1 MESVKSAIQTS
12 LTAFVTGNL
21 TKNSLALFEALGY
34 ATDRRASL
42 DRPTF
47 LQFKNSFIPVD
58 SHFNEEKAQV
68 KQWKHVDL
76 LFQLSG
82 NELIKTTD
90 MFDSK
95 VVVTKDDG
103 NKIAI
108 ESYLFFVV
116 GLESQSYSRT
126 QLSHI
131 PREIN
136 RLFPMPAMILFK
148 YGSFLTLAVIDRRL
162 HRRDESK
169 DVLEKVTLIKDISII
184 SPHRAHIEILF
195 DLSLDELK
203 ENSKEPITNFI
214 ALHNAWRKTLNISEL
229 NKKFYRQIADWFYWA
244 VSNVEYPLAPNITN
258 ERENASINVIRLL
271 TRIIF
276 VWFLKEK
283 NLVPDDLFDEKK
295 ITAIL
300 KDDDLQS
307 EKKWNYYRGIL
318 QNLFFATL
326 NQKMNT
332 EKEPKNREWVSEKRA
347 SSGYNEDYTI
357 ANKYRFPELFKNP
370 EQALQ
375 LFSTIPFLNG
385 GLFDCLD
392 RRGNK
397 QKGDIF
403 IDGFTRHIKPQPK
416 VPNMLFFGEKRK
428 VDLSKVFE
436 DKKWSKEE
444 VKGLIHI
451 LNDYKFT
458 IAENTPIEEEVALD
472 PELLGRI
479 FENLLA
485 AYNPETGTT
494 ARKATGSFYTP
505 REIVNYMVDE
515 SLLAYLKNVM
525 LDEAVGAV
533 LIGHEQVDAFG
544 NDARKG
550 QLKIEDKVERNP
562 WKEKEEELEN
572 HLRGLLSYSEK
583 PNPLNITDTD
593 RLISAI
599 GRCKILDPACGS
611 GAFPMGMLLKTV
623 HILHKLDPNN
633 AKWQQVQEDAART
646 IPDPEIQRETL
657 ERIEEA
663 FSPENNYAD
672 YGRKLVLIQN
682 CIYGIDIQPVAV
694 QISKLRFFISLL
706 VDQKYSDT
714 KENRGVLSLPNLE
727 TKFVAANTLIGID
740 ESIQGSLHNADIQQ
754 LVGKLHDVRKQIF
767 NARSYRNKK
776 ELQKQDEQ
784 LRKQLGALLEQ
795 KTLEAQKVLE
805 RQIATLQSQKT
816 ISEKKLKEKDLRTGV
831 RKQTE
836 EAIKKIDKQVEE
848 LQTKLLDRHIVET
861 NAMRLA
867 DWDPYDQNAHADFF
881 DKEWMFGNSE
891 GFDIVIGNPPYVRQE
906 EIKEIKPMLE
916 AQYSCYT
923 GVCDLY
929 VYFYEKGI
937 NLLAPTGTLTYIS
950 SNKFFRAGY
959 GEKLRSFLTSNT
971 IIRRM
976 IDFGDRPV
984 FEATTYPCVMVVSRS
999 PIVNPQENIVSARTI
1014 ETVNE
1019 LERFEQVVQT
1029 SSIKMRQNDLS
1040 TSGWRIEGQSVIT
1053 LLEKIRKTGMP
1064 LEEYVNG
1071 KIYRGIT
1078 TGFNDAF
1085 VIDDKTKKSLIKEDK
1100 NSTEVIKPFLR
1111 GRDIKR
1117 YAIENQGLWLIYVSN
1132 QWTDSNREKM
1142 EPEKFFKKAYP
1153 AIHNHLKQFE
1163 TQLKARDDQGV
1174 YWWEMRPCKY
1184 LAEFEKPKIIS
1195 ARFMIEPLF
1204 GYDKDDRF
1212 TNDACYILPTESP
1225 FLAAILNSKL
1235 GWWVLSR
1242 LTNQVQQSYSQVHIQ
1257 YLSKLPIAKPTES
1270 QQREIEELVGKI
1282 LHLRNLR
1289 KVSEDKQSNLPKV
1302 TELEREIDLLVYHLY
1317 NLTLEEVRIIDPT
1330 VTEEEWKKT

>member
-12 LTAFVTGNL
+12 LNAFATGDL
-21 TKNSLALFEALGY
+21 TKNALHLFKTLGY
-34 ATDRRASL
+34 ITDRQARL
-42 DRPTF
+42 EKPTF
-47 LQFKNSFIPVD
+47 AQFKESYISVD

-68 KQWKHVDL
+68 KQWKYVDL

-82 NELIKTTD
+82 GELIKTTD

-95 VVVTKDDG
+95 AVVTKDDG

-116 GLESQSYSRT
+116 ELEGQSYSRT

-131 PREIN
+131 TREIN
-136 RLFPMPAMILFK
+136 RLFPMPVMILFK

-162 HRRDESK
+162 HKRDESK
-169 DVLEKVTLIKDISII
+169 DVLEKVTLIKDISIEK
-184 SPHRAHIEILF
+184 PHRAHIEILF

-214 ALHNAWRKTLNISEL
+214 ALHIAWRKTLNISEL

-295 ITAIL
+295 IAAIL

-332 EKEPKNREWVSEKRA
+332 KKEPNNREWVSEKRA

-375 LFSTIPFLNG
+375 LFSKIPFLNG

-403 IDGFTRHIKPQPK
+403 IDGFTRHTKPQPK

-562 WKEKEEELEN
+562 WKKKEQELEN
-572 HLRGLLSYSEK
+572 HLRDLLSYSEK

-599 GRCKILDPACGS
+599 SRCKILDPACGS

-623 HILHKLDPNN
+623 HVLHKLDPNN

-646 IPDPEIQRETL
+646 IPDPEIQRDTL
-657 ERIEEA
+657 ARIEEA

-682 CIYGIDIQPVAV
+682 CIYGIDIQPIAV

-706 VDQKYSDT
+706 VDQKYNDA

-740 ESIQGSLHNADIQQ
+740 ESVQGSLHNADIQQ

-776 ELQKQDEQ
+776 ELQKKDEQ

-805 RQIATLQSQKT
+805 RQIETLQSQKMV
-816 ISEKKLKEKDLRTGV
+816 SEKNLKEKNLLAGV

-836 EAIKKIDKQVEE
+836 EVIKKIDKQVEE
-848 LQTKLLDRHIVET
+848 LQTKLLDRHILET

-881 DKEWMFGNSE
+881 DPEWMFSLAE
-891 GFDIVIGNPPYVRQE
+891 GFDITIGNPPYVRADSGPDHLKLRKRIEETEIYETLWEKWDLFIPFIERSYKLLDPRGFSTLIVSDAYCHSKYAQKSQEWFLEHSKIVRLDFFSKIQIFDAAVHNITYLFQKEDGKRNKPIRIEHSVEFGNTRLLGTDEQRNLTYRVFFPDDTQQNELSIPTFPIE
-906 EIKEIKPMLE
+906 EI
-916 AQYSCYT
+916 C
-923 GVCDLY
+923 
-929 VYFYEKGI
+929 
-937 NLLAPTGTLTYIS
+937 YIS
-950 SNKFFRAGY
+950 VGMVIHAD
-959 GEKLRSFLTSNT
+959 EKMAPGAFLTEDLLS
-971 IIRRM
+971 
-976 IDFGDRPV
+976 DR
-984 FEATTYPCVMVVSRS
+984 
-999 PIVNPQENIVSARTI
+999 
-1014 ETVNE
+1014 
-1019 LERFEQVVQT
+1019 
-1029 SSIKMRQNDLS
+1029 
-1040 TSGWRIEGQSVIT
+1040 
-1053 LLEKIRKTGMP
+1053 
-1064 LEEYVNG
+1064 
-1071 KIYRGIT
+1071 
-1078 TGFNDAF
+1078 
-1085 VIDDKTKKSLIKEDK
+1085 
-1100 NSTEVIKPFLR
+1100 
-1111 GRDIKR
+1111 
-1117 YAIENQGLWLIYVSN
+1117 
-1132 QWTDSNREKM
+1132 
-1142 EPEKFFKKAYP
+1142 
-1153 AIHNHLKQFE
+1153 
-1163 TQLKARDDQGV
+1163 
-1174 YWWEMRPCKY
+1174 
-1184 LAEFEKPKIIS
+1184 
-1195 ARFMIEPLF
+1195 
-1204 GYDKDDRF
+1204 KDDRHPKRF
-1212 TNDACYILPTESP
+1212 VEGKDLHKWILPTHKYLEWGTKRAP
-1225 FLAAILNSKL
+1225 ALFRRKTFNELYEHDEKIMLPMVGDIRAAIDMNRSFCNHGIFVCVPWHSLEGIRNKSLKKTARYRNEKPTRLDLPKREELEKKSRRFNIKYLLGILNSNTARNIL
-1235 GWWVLSR
+1235 R
-1242 LTNQVQQSYSQVHIQ
+1242 ANRRNNIQ
-1257 YLSKLPIAKPTES
+1257 LYPEDWKQLPIP
-1270 QQREIEELVGKI
+1270 V
-1282 LHLRNLR
+1282 
-1289 KVSEDKQSNLPKV
+1289 VSEKEQGSIVRLVNQILAAKKKNPLTDTSI
-1302 TELEREIDLLVYHLY
+1302 LEQEIDLLVYHLY

-1330 VTEEEWKKT
+1330 VTEEEYRRLS

>member
-1 MESVKSAIQTS
+1 MPTDKRSEIESALKS
-12 LTAFVTGNL
+12 FVSGDL
-21 TKNSLALFEALGY
+21 TKNSLALFETLGY
-34 ATDRRASL
+34 TTDRRAPL
-42 DRPTF
+42 DKPSF
-47 LQFKNSFIPVD
+47 IQFKESYISVD
-58 SHFNEEKAQV
+58 SRFNEEKAQV
-68 KQWKHVDL
+68 REWKYVDL
-76 LFQLSG
+76 LFQLSA

-95 VVVTKDDG
+95 AVVTKDDG

-116 GLESQSYSRT
+116 ELEGHNYSRT

-131 PREIN
+131 TREIN
-136 RLFPMPAMILFK
+136 RLFPMPVMILFK

-162 HRRDESK
+162 HKQDASK
-169 DVLEKVTLIKDISII
+169 DVLEKVTLIKDINIGK
-184 SPHRAHIEILF
+184 PHRAHIEILF
-195 DLSLDELK
+195 DLSFEELK
-203 ENSKEPITNFI
+203 ENSKEPIINFI
-214 ALHNAWRKTLNISEL
+214 ALQNAWRKTLNISEL

-283 NLVPDDLFDEKK
+283 NLVPDDLFDEEK
-295 ITAIL
+295 IAAIL
-300 KDDDLQS
+300 KDGDVQS
-307 EKKWNYYRGIL
+307 DKKWNYYRAIL

-370 EQALQ
+370 DQALQ

-403 IDGFTRHIKPQPK
+403 IDGFTRHTKPQPK
-416 VPNMLFFGEKRK
+416 VPNMLFFGKKRK

-515 SLLAYLKNVM
+515 SILAYLKNVM
-525 LDEAVGAV
+525 LDEAAGAV
-533 LIGHEQVDAFG
+533 IIGHEQVDAFG

-562 WKEKEEELEN
+562 WKEKEKELEN
-572 HLRGLLSYSEK
+572 HLRDLLSYSERL
-583 PNPLNITDTD
+583 NPFNITDTN

-633 AKWQQVQEDAART
+633 AKWQQVQEDAARN
-646 IPDPEIQRETL
+646 IPDPEIQRDTL
-657 ERIEEA
+657 ARIEEA

-682 CIYGIDIQPVAV
+682 CIYGIDIQPIAV

-706 VDQKYSDT
+706 VDQKYNDA

-740 ESIQGSLHNADIQQ
+740 ESMQGSLHNVDIQQ
-754 LVGKLHDVRKQIF
+754 LVGKLQKVRKDIF
-767 NARSYRNKK
+767 NVRSYRNKK

-784 LRKQLGALLEQ
+784 LRRQLGALLEQ
-795 KTLEAQKVLE
+795 KTLEAQKVLA
-805 RQIATLQSQKT
+805 RQIETLKSQKAV
-816 ISEKKLKEKDLRTGV
+816 SEKNLKEKNLLVGV

-836 EAIKKIDKQVEE
+836 DVIKKINKQVEG

-881 DKEWMFGNSE
+881 DKEWMFGMKS
-891 GFDIVIGNPPYVRQE
+891 GFDIVIGNPPYGGT
-906 EIKEIKPMLE
+906 
-916 AQYSCYT
+916 YSAN
-923 GVCDLY
+923 
-929 VYFYEKGI
+929 EKKHFQQ
-937 NLLAPTGTLTYIS
+937 NYIS
-950 SNKFFRAGY
+950 TKSIIGIQKGSLDTYTLFIEHGY
-959 GEKLRSFLTSNT
+959 NSLRTHGNLCY
-971 IIRRM
+971 I
-976 IDFGDRPV
+976 V
-984 FEATTYPCVMVVSRS
+984 
-999 PIVNPQENIVSARTI
+999 PISI
-1014 ETVNE
+1014 
-1019 LERFEQVVQT
+1019 T
-1029 SSIKMRQNDLS
+1029 SSDSMTALHK
-1040 TSGWRIEGQSVIT
+1040 
-1053 LLEKIRKTGMP
+1053 LLE
-1064 LEEYVNG
+1064 
-1071 KIYRGIT
+1071 
-1078 TGFNDAF
+1078 
-1085 VIDDKTKKSLIKEDK
+1085 
-1100 NSTEVIKPFLR
+1100 
-1111 GRDIKR
+1111 
-1117 YAIENQGLWLIYVSN
+1117 ENC
-1132 QWTDSNREKM
+1132 E
-1142 EPEKFFKKAYP
+1142 
-1153 AIHNHLKQFE
+1153 
-1163 TQLKARDDQGV
+1163 
-1174 YWWEMRPCKY
+1174 
-1184 LAEFEKPKIIS
+1184 
-1195 ARFMIEPLF
+1195 
-1204 GYDKDDRF
+1204 
-1212 TNDACYILPTESP
+1212 
-1225 FLAAILNSKL
+1225 
-1235 GWWVLSR
+1235 
-1242 LTNQVQQSYSQVHIQ
+1242 
-1257 YLSKLPIAKPTES
+1257 
-1270 QQREIEELVGKI
+1270 
-1282 LHLRNLR
+1282 
-1289 KVSEDKQSNLPKV
+1289 
-1302 TELEREIDLLVYHLY
+1302 
-1317 NLTLEEVRIIDPT
+1317 
-1330 VTEEEWKKT
+1330 

>member
-1 MESVKSAIQTS
+1 MAEEIKTKILHS
-12 LTAFVTGNL
+12 LQAFAQGNL
-21 TKNSLALFEALGY
+21 TKNSLALFKALGY
-34 ATDRRASL
+34 ATDRQAPL
-42 DRPTF
+42 DKPTYS
-47 LQFKNSFIPVD
+47 QFKESFISID
-58 SHFNEEKAQV
+58 SHFNEGKAQV
-68 KQWKHVDL
+68 EQWKHVDL

-82 NELIKTTD
+82 SELIKTTD

-95 VVVTKDDG
+95 AVVIKDDG
-103 NKIAI
+103 RKIAI

-116 GLESQSYSRT
+116 ELESQSYSRS

-131 PREIN
+131 TREIN
-136 RLFPMPAMILFK
+136 RLFPMPVMILFK

-162 HRRDESK
+162 HKRDVSK
-169 DVLEKVTLIKDISII
+169 DVLEKVTLIKDVNIGK
-184 SPHRAHIEILF
+184 PHRAHIEILF

-258 ERENASINVIRLL
+258 KRENASINVIRLL

-283 NLVPDDLFDEKK
+283 NLVPDGLFDEKE
-295 ITAIL
+295 IAAIL

-307 EKKWNYYRGIL
+307 EKKWNYYRAIL

-332 EKEPKNREWVSEKRA
+332 EKEPNNREWVSEKRA

-370 EQALQ
+370 DQALQ
-375 LFSTIPFLNG
+375 LFSKIPFLNG

-403 IDGFTRHIKPQPK
+403 IDGFTRHTKPQPK

-444 VKGLIHI
+444 VKGLINI

-485 AYNPETGTT
+485 ANNPETGATV
-494 ARKATGSFYTP
+494 RKATGSFYTP

-515 SLLAYLKNVM
+515 SLLAYLQNC
-525 LDEAVGAV
+525 LDHDEK
-533 LIGHEQVDAFG
+533 D
-544 NDARKG
+544 
-550 QLKIEDKVERNP
+550 LKISMINESGKSNNQENQGSDNERR
-562 WKEKEEELEN
+562 
-572 HLRGLLSYSEK
+572 LRLLLSYSDESTGFNEEEK
-583 PNPLNITDTD
+583 D
-593 RLISAI
+593 RLITAI
-599 GRCKILDPACGS
+599 HNLKVLDPACGS

-623 HILHKLDPNN
+623 HVLHKLDPNN

-646 IPDPEIQRETL
+646 IPDPEIQRDTL
-657 ERIEEA
+657 ARIEEA

-682 CIYGIDIQPVAV
+682 CIYGIDIQPIAV

-706 VDQKYSDT
+706 VDQKYNDA

-740 ESIQGSLHNADIQQ
+740 ESIQGSLHNTDIQQ
-754 LVGKLHDVRKQIF
+754 LVGKLHNVRKQIF

-784 LRKQLGALLEQ
+784 LRKQLGALLDQ

-805 RQIATLQSQKT
+805 RQIETLQNQKT
-816 ISEKKLKEKDLRTGV
+816 ISEKNLKEKNLLVGV

-836 EAIKKIDKQVEE
+836 EVIKKIDKQVAE

-891 GFDIVIGNPPYVRQE
+891 GFDIVIGNPPYIQIQTMEKKYSQILESQSYKTFTKTGDVYCLFMEKGKDILIRHGILSMIVSNSWLQSITFRSARILLTNDLVWVRTLNVSTKIFEAVVDTMVLVARRLSDKNDSVTCPVDLLSEDSIVFSHCLLWKNIPKDGNSINIVASPKRQDLFRSIQNINQPLSTFFNVFNGVKPFEKGKGNPPQTEKIMREKPFVFEGDQPSKKWYPLLRGSLINRYCNKWKSDYWILYGEWLAAPRDYSIFEAPRKIAVRQ
-906 EIKEIKPMLE
+906 
-916 AQYSCYT
+916 T
-923 GVCDLY
+923 GDSL
-929 VYFYEKGI
+929 I
-937 NLLAPTGTLTYIS
+937 ATIIS
-950 SNKFFRAGY
+950 SGIICRDNLHIILPRTK
-959 GEKLRSFLTSNT
+959 ELKL
-971 IIRRM
+971 
-976 IDFGDRPV
+976 
-984 FEATTYPCVMVVSRS
+984 E
-999 PIVNPQENIVSARTI
+999 
-1014 ETVNE
+1014 
-1019 LERFEQVVQT
+1019 
-1029 SSIKMRQNDLS
+1029 
-1040 TSGWRIEGQSVIT
+1040 T
-1053 LLEKIRKTGMP
+1053 LLG
-1064 LEEYVNG
+1064 
-1071 KIYRGIT
+1071 
-1078 TGFNDAF
+1078 
-1085 VIDDKTKKSLIKEDK
+1085 LI
-1100 NSTEVIKPFLR
+1100 
-1111 GRDIKR
+1111 
-1117 YAIENQGLWLIYVSN
+1117 
-1132 QWTDSNREKM
+1132 
-1142 EPEKFFKKAYP
+1142 
-1153 AIHNHLKQFE
+1153 
-1163 TQLKARDDQGV
+1163 
-1174 YWWEMRPCKY
+1174 
-1184 LAEFEKPKIIS
+1184 
-1195 ARFMIEPLF
+1195 
-1204 GYDKDDRF
+1204 
-1212 TNDACYILPTESP
+1212 
-1225 FLAAILNSKL
+1225 NSKL
-1235 GWWVLSR
+1235 FDFIYETINPEKGEALA
-1242 LTNQVQQSYSQVHIQ
+1242 QVKKQHIEQ
-1257 YLSKLPIAKPTES
+1257 LPIS
-1270 QQREIEELVGKI
+1270 RRVIEEDYDNRPLIILVRRIIAEKKN
-1282 LHLRNLR
+1282 NLAADTS
-1289 KVSEDKQSNLPKV
+1289 K
-1302 TELEREIDLLVYHLY
+1302 LEREIDLLVYQLY
-1317 NLTLEEVRIIDPT
+1317 NLTLEEVQIIDST
-1330 VTEEEWKKT
+1330 VTEEEWKKS